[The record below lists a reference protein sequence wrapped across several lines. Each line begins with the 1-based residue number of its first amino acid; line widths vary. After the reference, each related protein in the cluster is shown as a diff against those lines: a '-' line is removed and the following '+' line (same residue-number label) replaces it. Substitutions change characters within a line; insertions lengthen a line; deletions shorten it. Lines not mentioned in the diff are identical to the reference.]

1 MYNIRVKRSVMKKVD
16 KLRSLEQDKFR
27 LLLADLRDRGAI
39 QKGWPNFS
47 PLGNGS
53 YHCHLSYNWVACW
66 TWDKDTIEIEVY
78 YVGSREEAPY

>member
-1 MYNIRVKRSVMKKVD
+1 MKKVD

-27 LLLADLRDRGAI
+27 LLLADLQDRGAI

-53 YHCHLSYNWVACW
+53 YHCHLSYKWIACW
-66 TWDKDTIEIEVY
+66 TWDKGTIEIEVY